1 MPVLV
6 TAVLAVAAP
15 AALAGC
21 GGGDD
26 SVGDAT
32 PDAPQTTPLPA
43 VDLPDPG
50 EARTILLAGLDRR
63 FADGPN
69 ARTRSDTML
78 LVRLDPR
85 AKATAMLSLP
95 RDLRV
100 EALGGRDRDKLNQAW
115 FQGGQ
120 RRLTEIVG
128 TEVLGTEDDPFEIDD
143 VLSVRFGTF
152 AKIVN
157 ALGCLYADVDRR
169 YLVPPGAGH
178 AEIDQPAGYARLCG
192 EDALAYV
199 RYRIGDSD
207 FVREARQANFLTEA
221 RTQIDPLAVLD
232 GGLLPRL
239 ARLIGKD
246 AGTREGLAE
255 LVRLAVYVV
264 GRPTARVEIDGI
276 RDATDGSGDV
286 LASEAALRR
295 ARDRFLDPRLPAQKT
310 PVEERTGRPAVLP
323 GRGRRLRTS
332 SPSSLVRDVAGAR
345 AVARRVAR
353 GAGRLAVFVP
363 DLRPGSAGYDLAAGR
378 GYRIAGP
385 RGRGGWPAYRV
396 VARTATGQAYGIQGT
411 GWKAP
416 PALDLASDVVRIGG
430 RTWSVQY
437 VGRRVHRLF
446 WRDPD
451 GGGTYWITNTLTD
464 ELDGAEMYAIAKSL
478 HRR

>member
-1 MPVLV
+1 M
-6 TAVLAVAAP
+6 LALATP

-21 GGGDD
+21 GGGEEP
-26 SVGDAT
+26 VVDAT
-32 PDAPQTTPLPA
+32 PDAPGAVPAPA
-43 VDLPDPG
+43 VDLPAPG
-50 EARTILLAGLDRR
+50 AARTVLLAGLDRR
-63 FADGPN
+63 FADGPG

-78 LVRLDPR
+78 LLRLDPR
-85 AKATAMLSLP
+85 APATAMLSLP

-100 EALGGRDRDKLNQAW
+100 RALGRPDRDKLNQAW
-115 FQGGQ
+115 FQGGG
-120 RRLTEIVG
+120 RRLSEIVG
-128 TEVLGTEDDPFEIDD
+128 TAVLGTEDEPFVVDD

-207 FVREARQANFLTEA
+207 FVREARQAHFLTEA

-232 GGLLPRL
+232 GDLLPRL

-246 AGTREGLAE
+246 AQTREELTE
-255 LVRLAVYVV
+255 LVQLAIHVV
-264 GRPTARVEIDGI
+264 GRPTARVEIDGL

-286 LASEAALRR
+286 LASRAALRR

-323 GRGRRLRTS
+323 VRGRRLRTS
-332 SPSSLVRDVAGAR
+332 APASLRRDAAGAR
-345 AVARRVAR
+345 GIARRVAR
-353 GAGRLAVFVP
+353 GAPGLAVLVP
-363 DLRPGSAGYDLAAGR
+363 DLRPASARYDRAASR
-378 GYRIAGP
+378 GYRIAGA

-411 GWKAP
+411 TWRAP
-416 PALDLASDVVRIGG
+416 PALGLASDVVRIGG

-451 GGGTYWITNTLTD
+451 GGGVHWITNTLTD
-464 ELDGAEMYAIAKSL
+464 ELDGAEMYALAKSL
-478 HRR
+478 ERR